1 MKQLGARRIT
11 VRECQGVARKVVV
24 KGWIKGD
31 SNLRKA
37 MRLSLQQRA
46 LNKQSK
52 QLRILFCGS
61 DEFSSASLR
70 ALYELHRRKP
80 SLVRSIDVMVRPGKP
95 SGRSMKTIREVPIK
109 AVAQELGLRIHE
121 RDTFTGWEPP
131 NSEGRPINL
140 IVAVSFGL
148 FVPPRILKGATYGGL
163 NVHPSLLPNL
173 RGPAPIH
180 HTILTGQKE
189 TGVTVQTLHEKTFD
203 HGVILAQGP
212 RRGLKVTD
220 GMIYADLHKAITPI
234 GAKLLVD
241 SIERCLHVPP
251 LRDIGNHDTPM
262 GPPGLKHA
270 PKITPLDRKLDF
282 SKRYMI
288 LRQHRALG
296 RLWAEIYIDETTTK
310 RVVFEDFEEVEYSFS
325 LTAEEYN
332 KRPLLNQESNI
343 VLSSTNEA
351 ARPGLRMIV
360 APTTNGDKAP
370 LFYVESGDAILIDY
384 KGKGQRKRKSLR
396 VSKITIA
403 GEASKPA
410 AVALRSL
417 QKRGKWMI
425 GAPEGKDLGEMRQ
438 WEEWWRSEVKGF
450 VATEE
455 VPEDTRK
462 YLHGPFVPR
471 KLREK
476 TKAAHAQA
484 GSEGAHAAKLHPIA
498 SSKQV
503 D

>member
-1 MKQLGARRIT
+1 M
-11 VRECQGVARKVVV
+11 
-24 KGWIKGD
+24 
-31 SNLRKA
+31 
-37 MRLSLQQRA
+37 
-46 LNKQSK
+46 
-52 QLRILFCGS
+52 
-61 DEFSSASLR
+61 
-70 ALYELHRRKP
+70 
-80 SLVRSIDVMVRPGKP
+80 
-95 SGRSMKTIREVPIK
+95 
-109 AVAQELGLRIHE
+109 
-121 RDTFTGWEPP
+121 
-131 NSEGRPINL
+131 
-140 IVAVSFGL
+140 
-148 FVPPRILKGATYGGL
+148 
-163 NVHPSLLPNL
+163 
-173 RGPAPIH
+173 
-180 HTILTGQKE
+180 
-189 TGVTVQTLHEKTFD
+189 
-203 HGVILAQGP
+203 
-212 RRGLKVTD
+212 TD